1 VFGLNHLLQYSSL
14 PLILILSLS
23 TLLIYIFASIF
34 ASIAVNDIIGR
45 NTDNNI
51 YGNIFLAISFIA
63 IITVLPLGIFSII
76 DTVAINSQT
85 TELHMGTLSQI
96 TSLGASSSLSMII
109 LSHTST
115 NVKNKIKE
123 TYVNLIN
130 RYKKR
135 KGIEFI
141 N

>member
-1 VFGLNHLLQYSSL
+1 
-14 PLILILSLS
+14 
-23 TLLIYIFASIF
+23 
-34 ASIAVNDIIGR
+34 
-45 NTDNNI
+45 
-51 YGNIFLAISFIA
+51 
-63 IITVLPLGIFSII
+63 
-76 DTVAINSQT
+76 
-85 TELHMGTLSQI
+85 MGTLSQI